1 MTQLTAASSIIL
13 AHMGDSITYGQY
25 IDPKLRWTSL
35 VAEWLHEMD
44 LNAPVKVKSVNR
56 GVSGETTRM
65 GLERFPKDVQELN
78 PDILTLQYG
87 LNDCNCWETDR
98 GLPRVSKE
106 AFRANLIEMIIR
118 ARKFGAK
125 QIILANNH
133 KTLRDKVMLNGER
146 YEDANAA
153 YGEISREVAIQTN
166 AKFCDIREAFD
177 KRSID
182 ELDGLLLPYPDQLH
196 LSVEGNQLYAKT
208 IWPYIRSAVEAVIKQ

>member
-1 MTQLTAASSIIL
+1 MTHITAARSIIL
-13 AHMGDSITYGQY
+13 THMGDSITYGQY
-25 IDPKLRWTSL
+25 IDSKFRWTSL
-35 VAEWLHEMD
+35 VAKWLNEMQ
-44 LNAPVKVKSVNR
+44 LNAPVRVKSVNR
-56 GVSGETTRM
+56 GVSGETTRL
-65 GLERFPKDVQELN
+65 GLERFPTDVQELN

-106 AFRANLIEMIIR
+106 AFRSNLIEMITR
-118 ARKFGAK
+118 ARRFGAR

-153 YGEISREVAIQTN
+153 YGEILREVAIHTN
-166 AKFCDIREAFD
+166 VKFCDIREAFE

-182 ELDGLLLPYPDQLH
+182 ELERLLLPYPDQLH

-208 IWPYIRSAVEAVIKQ
+208 IWPYIRNAVEVVIKE